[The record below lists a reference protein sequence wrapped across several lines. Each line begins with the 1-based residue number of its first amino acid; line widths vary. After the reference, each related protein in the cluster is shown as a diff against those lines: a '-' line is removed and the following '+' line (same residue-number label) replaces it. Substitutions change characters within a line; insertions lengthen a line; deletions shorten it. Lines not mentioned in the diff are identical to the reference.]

1 MALEHEG
8 VDGSSALSLVSSVTK
23 ESAMEHSAEEESREH
38 SIALANQSLLAE
50 AMLEEFIQSKPTLLM
65 ESGFFTFVKKR
76 IQDTAR
82 LVRTYAPLVIKK
94 AIPVIIHQLQTYSEK
109 ATKTQSESGMGTTE
123 STPPRSITTGRRY
136 FSKGPM
142 HPDHHDKQP

>member
-1 MALEHEG
+1 
-8 VDGSSALSLVSSVTK
+8 
-23 ESAMEHSAEEESREH
+23 MEHSAEKESRDH
-38 SIALANQSLLAE
+38 SIALANQALLAE
-50 AMLEEFIQSKPTLLM
+50 ATLEELIKCQPAVLK

-82 LVRTYAPLVIKK
+82 LVRTYAPLVIEK

-109 ATKTQSESGMGTTE
+109 ARKTQSESRVETTG

-136 FSKGPM
+136 FSKGLM